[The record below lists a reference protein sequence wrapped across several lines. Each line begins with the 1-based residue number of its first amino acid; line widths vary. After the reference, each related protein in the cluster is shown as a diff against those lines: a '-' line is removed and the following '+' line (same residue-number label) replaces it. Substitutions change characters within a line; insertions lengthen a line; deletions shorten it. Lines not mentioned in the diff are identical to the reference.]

1 MRVTYFASDLSDAAV
16 ARRVRML
23 RIAGADVKLLGFRRS
38 ALPVYEVEGIAAV
51 DLGRT
56 FDGRLGARC
65 AQVLR
70 RSLEAVKWRDMV
82 SWADVVLARNLEM
95 VTIAEAARVWAG
107 SNVRLAYECLD
118 IHGALL
124 GDGISSKLLRSRERR
139 ALSRSAALIVSS
151 HGFLTNYFER
161 LGVDLPNVI
170 LAENKRV
177 LSEADTERPQCTF
190 NGGRPPW
197 RIGWFGKLR
206 CVESF
211 QMLMG
216 LAQRHPGLVDVEL
229 RGRPTQELQSQI
241 TEHLPLANMRFG
253 GSYAENDL
261 ASVYGTCDITWAI
274 DYSQRGQ
281 NSDWLLPNR
290 IYEGSYYN
298 SPAIALAGT
307 ETAAWLEARRTGVLL
322 RNPRVE
328 LDPFITG
335 LTPARYRVLKRSSAD
350 VPTCDLVWTIEGC
363 RQFACRITGNSR
375 IESFCEI

>member
-1 MRVTYFASDLSDAAV
+1 MRVTYFANDLSDAAV

-23 RIAGADVKLLGFRRS
+23 RIGGADVKLLGFRRS
-38 ALPVYEVEGIAAV
+38 ASPVYEVEGIAAV

-65 AQVLR
+65 VQVLR

-118 IHGALL
+118 IHTALFGNGL
-124 GDGISSKLLRSRERR
+124 SSKLLRSLERR
-139 ALSRSAALIVSS
+139 ALNRSAALIVSS

-170 LAENKRV
+170 LAENTRV
-177 LSEADTERPQCTF
+177 LSETATERPRFTF
-190 NGGRPPW
+190 NGERPPW

-261 ASVYGTCDITWAI
+261 ASVYGTCDHCCPVK
-274 DYSQRGQ
+274 
-281 NSDWLLPNR
+281 N
-290 IYEGSYYN
+290 
-298 SPAIALAGT
+298 
-307 ETAAWLEARRTGVLL
+307 
-322 RNPRVE
+322 
-328 LDPFITG
+328 
-335 LTPARYRVLKRSSAD
+335 
-350 VPTCDLVWTIEGC
+350 
-363 RQFACRITGNSR
+363 
-375 IESFCEI
+375 